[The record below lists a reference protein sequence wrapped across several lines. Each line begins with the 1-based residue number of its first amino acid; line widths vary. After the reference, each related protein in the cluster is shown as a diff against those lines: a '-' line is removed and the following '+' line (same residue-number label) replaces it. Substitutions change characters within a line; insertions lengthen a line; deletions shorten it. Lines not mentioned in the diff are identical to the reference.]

1 MRFILAAVA
10 MFAVTGAAQASLED
24 SVVNGTR
31 MCRWLDSLEFTSGKC
46 NVSVKATSVDV
57 KIAAPRSDAADICKT
72 ISSKMRGDGVK
83 FDRGWKLRIFNP
95 ATGNSQTAECKL

>member
-10 MFAVTGAAQASLED
+10 MLAVTGAAQASLEN

-46 NVSVKATSVDV
+46 NVSIKATAVDV
-57 KIAAPRSDAADICKT
+57 KISAPRSDAGDICKT
-72 ISSKMRGDGVK
+72 IAGKMRGDGVK
-83 FDRGWKLRIFNP
+83 FDRGWRLRIFNP
-95 ATGNSQTAECKL
+95 TTGNSQTAECKL